1 METVKWEL
9 LEGETRR
16 WGVGMVELTFA
27 VGRDETVSIITHE
40 SVKEKA
46 LDVLRT
52 KLKEKNVKR
61 PTN

>member
-27 VGRDETVSIITHE
+27 VGRDEMVSIITHE

>member
-1 METVKWEL
+1 
-9 LEGETRR
+9 
-16 WGVGMVELTFA
+16 VGMVELTFA
-27 VGRDETVSIITHE
+27 VGRDEMVSIITHE